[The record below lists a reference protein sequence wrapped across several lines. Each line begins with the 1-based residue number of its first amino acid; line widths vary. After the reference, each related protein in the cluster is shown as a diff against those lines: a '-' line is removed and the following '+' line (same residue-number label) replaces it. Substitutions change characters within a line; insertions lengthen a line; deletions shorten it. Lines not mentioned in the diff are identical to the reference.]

1 MGPKRPSDIDNTN
14 TNTNTNTEEEEK
26 ERCKLDHRTLI
37 GNVLSEMKT
46 TNINVSFYY
55 LCSTEGETPE

>member
-1 MGPKRPSDIDNTN
+1 MGPKRPSDIDN

-26 ERCKLDHRTLI
+26 ERCKLDQL